1 LYFKLKNVLIS
12 PDIDRIFTQIENEF
26 GEPQSNIRIKHAKCT
41 TEQLNDITEMA
52 NNLRSLYAEKALRIA
67 QCVTGNNTN
76 NNETVT
82 LSNSTTTTTTT
93 LAPNVTTTLAPNMTT
108 TLAPN
113 VTTTLAPNITTTL
126 APNVTIP
133 QTNETETFG
142 FASCPVGGNDNVS
155 DTKERSL

>member
-1 LYFKLKNVLIS
+1 MYIS

-26 GEPQSNIRIKHAKCT
+26 AEPQSNIRIKHAKCS

-67 QCVTGNNTN
+67 QCVMGNNTN

-93 LAPNVTTTLAPNMTT
+93 LAPNITTTLALNVTT

-113 VTTTLAPNITTTL
+113 VTT
-126 APNVTIP
+126 P
-133 QTNETETFG
+133 QANETENFG
-142 FASCPVGGNDNVS
+142 FASCPVGENDNVS
-155 DTKERSL
+155 GTKERSL